1 MTAPKAPENDFVL
14 VYTSD
19 RPLEIEAAISL
30 LAEQK
35 IPTFTINKQDS
46 NYIFG
51 EIELYVPEA
60 DVWRAHQILV
70 ENELQ

>member
-1 MTAPKAPENDFVL
+1 MTAPKSPENDFVL
-14 VYTSD
+14 VYTSN

>member
-1 MTAPKAPENDFVL
+1 MTAHKAPENDFVL
-14 VYTSD
+14 IYTSN

-51 EIELYVPEA
+51 EIELYVPEP